1 MSNCQFTIAF
11 SGEAENIVE
20 KAKSAVVSQGGFFEG
35 DTIQGKFS
43 ISLMSNTVTGSY
55 VVEGNQLTMTITEK
69 PIFLP
74 CGAIEG
80 YLSNKLK

>member
-11 SGEAENIVE
+11 SGEAETIVD
-20 KAKSAVVSQGGFFEG
+20 KAKSAVESQGGFFEG
-35 DTIQGKFS
+35 DTEQGKFS
-43 ISLMSNTVTGSY
+43 ISLMSTTVTGKY
-55 VVEGNQLTMTITEK
+55 NVEGDQLTMIITEK

-74 CGAIEG
+74 CSAIEG

>member
-11 SGEAENIVE
+11 SGEAETIVE

-35 DTIQGKFS
+35 DTQQGKFS
-43 ISLMSNTVTGSY
+43 ISLMSTTVTGTY
-55 VVEGNQLTMTITEK
+55 NVEGDQLTMIITEK

-74 CGAIEG
+74 CSAIEG

>member
-55 VVEGNQLTMTITEK
+55 VVEGHQLTMNITEK
-69 PIFLP
+69 PLFLP
-74 CGAIEG
+74 CSAIEG